1 MSADARPTAP
11 PTLADDRAF
20 LVAAGI
26 RADYRPHAYA
36 LRLHLD
42 GQLTSVPAES
52 VEWLRQ
58 FAAEE
63 TQRGQTARRLLA
75 RVGGAS

>member
-20 LVAAGI
+20 LVAAGL
-26 RADYRPHAYA
+26 RWDHRPHATAVRYY
-36 LRLHLD
+36 LD
-42 GQLTSVPAES
+42 GELPSVPAES

-63 TQRGQTARRLLA
+63 TARGATARRLLA

>member
-1 MSADARPTAP
+1 MNHERPTTP

-63 TQRGQTARRLLA
+63 TARGATARRLLA

>member
-26 RADYRPHAYA
+26 RADYRGHAAA
-36 LRLHLD
+36 LRAFLD
-42 GQLTSVPAES
+42 GHRDHVPAES
-52 VEWLRQ
+52 VEWLQQ
-58 FAAEE
+58 FARES
-63 TQRGQTARRLLA
+63 TKRGQTARRLLA